1 MTAKLRALLGAVLVV
16 VPLDQASKL
25 WVGARIHYADR
36 IPLVDGFLYLTHVR
50 NPGAAFG
57 VLADAHPAARTA
69 FFVGISLVAVGV
81 IVSFFRRLAPGDRL
95 SALALGLV
103 LGGALGNLIDRLLR
117 GEVVDFLHVRL
128 WGGRAWPD
136 FNLADASIV
145 VGVGLLVLELVAS
158 EGETR
163 AQGTPSVG
171 GTTSPSGTPR
181 TQRDGDDRGDSPS
194 TERG

>member
-1 MTAKLRALLGAVLVV
+1 MTPKLRALLGAVLLV

-25 WVGARIHYADR
+25 WVVSHVHYADR
-36 IPLVDGFLYLTHVR
+36 IPLVDGLLFLTHVR

-57 VLADAHPAARTA
+57 VLAGAQPGARAA
-69 FFVGISLVAVGV
+69 FFVGIALVAIVV
-81 IVSFFRRLAPGDRL
+81 ILSFFRRLAPGDRL

-103 LGGALGNLIDRLLR
+103 LGGATGNLLDRVLR

-163 AQGTPSVG
+163 AQGSAAAG
-171 GTTSPSGTPR
+171 GAASPSGTPTSVR
-181 TQRDGDDRGDSPS
+181 GPTDGGDSPS
-194 TERG
+194 GERG